1 MNISQ
6 SLMNNLSYPKKM
18 GLISAVF
25 IIPLLFISFLLFT
38 ELSTGIDTTTNQRDG
53 LQYITKLRQLYQDF
67 PQHRGMTNA
76 YLNGKSSFKNKI
88 MAKRED
94 ISADITAIDAI
105 DKQFG
110 TEFETT
116 ALWNDIKQDWSL
128 LRNKAFTSA
137 ADKVFDEHTILIAK
151 LYRLFEKV
159 GNQSGLALDPKL
171 NTSFIMDTLLYK
183 LPLVTEN
190 MGQARGLGSGIAAS
204 NIITLHNRIKLGTLL
219 ATINNN
225 SNATDHNLALAL
237 EENAGLSEQI
247 ADLMTQ
253 RTKAMNTF
261 AQTVNDEFLLN
272 DFITMDS
279 GQFFALGTT
288 AIKANF
294 QLYDT
299 LVPILDSLFEQR
311 IADFKFQRNLII
323 ALVLVSLTVAT
334 FLFFGFYHSIVDTI
348 RQLKAATNIISNG
361 DLTTKVATAAND
373 ESAEI
378 AKALNKMVSGLNS
391 TVSQIGST
399 SSMLA
404 SSSEELSVTTVSVG
418 QNISEQQSQAE
429 QIATAMT
436 EMTSTVQDI
445 AKNAEMLA
453 VEVQNA
459 QQETTSG
466 GAVINQTINSINTL
480 AEGIGNASNVVAN
493 LEESSNEIGSILN
506 VIKGVAEQ
514 TNLLALNAAI
524 EAARAGEHGR
534 GFAVVADEVRTLAT
548 RSQDSAEQIQDMV
561 NTLQQTT
568 KEASNVMNKEKQKA
582 EEMSVNTQSATTS
595 LQNILDAM
603 SKISDM
609 SSQVAT
615 AAEEQGCVSEE
626 ISRNVVIVS
635 DLSTENLA
643 GTEQVSVASQSLAEL
658 AAELETI
665 VSKFKVK

>member
-1 MNISQ
+1 
-6 SLMNNLSYPKKM
+6 M

-25 IIPLLFISFLLFT
+25 IIPLLFISYLLFT
-38 ELSTGIDTTTNQRDG
+38 ELSTGINATTNQRDG
-53 LQYITKLRQLYQDF
+53 LQYINKLRHLYQDF

-76 YLNGKSSFKNKI
+76 YLNGKSSFKSKI
-88 MAKRED
+88 MEKREE

-105 DKQFG
+105 DMQFG
-110 TEFETT
+110 TQFKTT
-116 ALWNDIKQDWSL
+116 ALWNEIKQDWTT
-128 LRNKAFTSA
+128 LRDKSFNSA
-137 ADKVFDEHTILIAK
+137 ADKVFDEHTALIAK
-151 LYRLFEKV
+151 LYSLFEEV
-159 GNQSGLALDPKL
+159 SNQSGLALDPKL
-171 NTSFIMDTLLYK
+171 NTSFIMDTLIYK

-204 NIITLHNRIKLGTLL
+204 SMINLHNRIKLGTLL
-219 ATINNN
+219 ATITNN
-225 SNATDHNLALAL
+225 SKATDHNLALAL
-237 EENAGLSEQI
+237 EENIGLSEQI
-247 ADLMTQ
+247 EDLMKQ
-253 RTKAMNTF
+253 RTQAMNTF
-261 AQTVNDEFLLN
+261 AQTVNDEFLLS
-272 DFITMDS
+272 DFISMDPNR
-279 GQFFALGTT
+279 FFALGTT

-299 LVPILDSLFEQR
+299 LVPVLDGLFEQR
-311 IADFKFQRNLII
+311 LADFESQRNFII
-323 ALVLVSLTVAT
+323 ALVLASLIVAT

-348 RQLKAATNIISNG
+348 NQLKAATNVISNG
-361 DLTTKVATAAND
+361 DLTTKVTTAAKD

-378 AKALNKMVSGLNS
+378 TSALNKMVKGLN
-391 TVSQIGST
+391 TAVSQIGST

-404 SSSEELSVTTVSVG
+404 SSSEELSATTVSVG

-459 QQETTSG
+459 QEETTRGSS
-466 GAVINQTINSINTL
+466 VINETISSINTL
-480 AEGIGNASNVVAN
+480 AEGIGSAATVVAN

-548 RSQDSAEQIQDMV
+548 RTQDSAEQIQDMV
-561 NTLQQTT
+561 NSLQQTT
-568 KEASNVMNKEKQKA
+568 KEASNVMNNEKQKA

-595 LQNILDAM
+595 LANIVNGM
-603 SKISDM
+603 SKIADM

-615 AAEEQGCVSEE
+615 AAEEQGFVSEE
-626 ISRNVVIVS
+626 VSRNVVAVS
-635 DLSTENLA
+635 DLSTENMN
-643 GTEQVSVASQSLAEL
+643 GTDQVSEASQSLAQL

-665 VSKFKVK
+665 VNEFKVK

>member
-1 MNISQ
+1 MNVSE

-25 IIPLLFISFLLFT
+25 IIPLFFISSVLFN
-38 ELSTGIDTTTNQRDG
+38 ELSSGIDTTTNQRDG

-76 YLNGKSSFKNKI
+76 YLSGKASFRSKI
-88 MAKRED
+88 MAKRDE
-94 ISADITAIDAI
+94 ISADIAAIDVI

-110 TEFETT
+110 TKLETT
-116 ALWNDIKQDWSL
+116 ALWNEIKQDWSS
-128 LRNKAFTSA
+128 LRNKAFTSSA
-137 ADKVFDEHTILIAK
+137 NIIFDEHTILIAK
-151 LYRLFEKV
+151 LYSLFEQV
-159 GNQSGLALDPKL
+159 SNQSGLALDPKL
-171 NTSFIMDTLLYK
+171 NTAFIIDTLIYK

-204 NIITLHNRIKLGTLL
+204 NMITMHNRIKLGTLL

-225 SNATDHNLALAL
+225 SNATDHNLTLAL
-237 EENAGLSEQI
+237 EENTGLSAQI
-247 ADLMTQ
+247 AELMKQ
-253 RTKAMNTF
+253 RTEAMNTF
-261 AQTVNDEFLLN
+261 AQTVNDKFLLS
-272 DFITMDS
+272 DIITIDS
-279 GQFFALGTT
+279 SRFFALGTT

-299 LVPILDSLFEQR
+299 LVPVLDDLFEQR
-311 IADFKFQRNLII
+311 IADFKSQRNLII
-323 ALVLVSLTVAT
+323 ALVLVSLSLAI

-348 RQLKAATNIISNG
+348 KQLKAATNIISNG

-378 AKALNKMVSGLNS
+378 SNALNKMVSGLNT

-445 AKNAEMLA
+445 AKNAELLA

-459 QQETTSG
+459 QEETTSG

-548 RSQDSAEQIQDMV
+548 RTQDSAEQIQGMV
-561 NTLQQTT
+561 NNLQETT
-568 KEASNVMNKEKQKA
+568 KEASNVMNIEKQKA

-603 SKISDM
+603 SKIADM

-635 DLSTENLA
+635 DLSTENMA
-643 GTEQVSVASQSLAEL
+643 GTEQVSEASLSLAQL

-665 VSKFKVK
+665 VNEFKVN

>member
-1 MNISQ
+1 MNVSE

-18 GLISAVF
+18 GLIAAVF
-25 IIPLLFISFLLFT
+25 VIPLLFVSYLLFT
-38 ELSTGIDTTTNQRDG
+38 ELNTGIDATTNQRDG
-53 LQYITKLRQLYQDF
+53 LQYITELRQLYQDV
-67 PQHRGMTNA
+67 PQHRGMTHA
-76 YLNGKSSFKNKI
+76 YLNGKASFKSKI
-88 MAKRED
+88 MAKREE
-94 ISADITAIDAI
+94 ISADIAAIDTI

-110 TEFETT
+110 AKFETT
-116 ALWNDIKQDWSL
+116 ALWNEIKQDWSL
-128 LRNKAFTSA
+128 LRNKAFTST
-137 ADKVFDEHTILIAK
+137 ADVVLEEHTILIAK
-151 LYRLFEKV
+151 LYSLFEKV
-159 GNQSGLALDPKL
+159 SNQSGLALDPKL
-171 NTSFIMDTLLYK
+171 NTSFIIDTLIYK

-190 MGQARGLGSGIAAS
+190 MGQARAVGSGIAAS
-204 NIITLHNRIKLGTLL
+204 NMITLHNRVKLGTLM

-237 EENAGLSEQI
+237 EENIGLSEQI
-247 ADLMTQ
+247 GDLMSQ
-253 RTKAMNTF
+253 RSNAMKTF
-261 AQTVNDEFLLN
+261 STTVNDEFLLS
-272 DFITMDS
+272 DIVTIDAT
-279 GQFFALGTT
+279 QFFALATK

-294 QLYDT
+294 QFYDT
-299 LVPILDSLFEQR
+299 LIPILDSLFEQR
-311 IADFKFQRNLII
+311 IVDFKFQRNLII

-348 RQLKAATNIISNG
+348 KQLKTATNIISDG
-361 DLTTKVATAAND
+361 DLTTKVTTAAND

-378 AKALNKMVSGLNS
+378 AKALNKMVTGLNR

-404 SSSEELSVTTVSVG
+404 SSSEELSATTVSVG

-459 QQETTSG
+459 QEETNSG
-466 GAVINQTINSINTL
+466 SSVINQTINSINTL
-480 AEGIGNASNVVAN
+480 AEGIGNAANVVAN
-493 LEESSNEIGSILN
+493 LEESSKEIGSILN

-548 RSQDSAEQIQDMV
+548 RTQDSAEQIQGMV
-561 NTLQQTT
+561 NNLQQTT
-568 KEASNVMNKEKQKA
+568 KEASNVMNIEKQKA

-595 LQNILDAM
+595 LANIVNGM
-603 SKISDM
+603 TKIADM

-615 AAEEQGCVSEE
+615 AAEEQGFVSEE
-626 ISRNVVIVS
+626 VSRNVVAVS
-635 DLSTENLA
+635 DLSTENMN
-643 GTEQVSVASQSLAEL
+643 GTAQVSEASQSLAQL

-665 VSKFKVK
+665 VNEFKV

>member
-1 MNISQ
+1 
-6 SLMNNLSYPKKM
+6 MNNLSYPKKM

-25 IIPLLFISFLLFT
+25 IIPLLFISYLLFT
-38 ELSTGIDTTTNQRDG
+38 ELSTGIDATTNQRDG
-53 LQYITKLRQLYQDF
+53 LQYITKLRQLYQNL

-76 YLNGKSSFKNKI
+76 YLNGKPSLKSKI
-88 MAKRED
+88 LTKRED

-105 DKQFG
+105 DTQFG
-110 TEFETT
+110 INFETT
-116 ALWNDIKQDWSL
+116 TLWNEIKQDWSL
-128 LRNKAFTSA
+128 LRNKAFTSSA
-137 ADKVFDEHTILIAK
+137 NIIFDEHTILIAK
-151 LYRLFEKV
+151 LYSLFEQV
-159 GNQSGLALDPKL
+159 SNQSGLALDPKL
-171 NTSFIMDTLLYK
+171 NTSFIMDTLIYK
-183 LPLVTEN
+183 LPHVTEN

-204 NIITLHNRIKLGTLL
+204 NMITLHNRIKLGTLL

-237 EENAGLSEQI
+237 EENIGLSEQI
-247 ADLMTQ
+247 EDLMIQ

-261 AQTVNDEFLLN
+261 AQTVNDEFLLS
-272 DFITMDS
+272 DFISIDS
-279 GQFFALGTT
+279 NRFFALGTT

-299 LVPILDSLFEQR
+299 LVPVLDELFEQR
-311 IADFKFQRNLII
+311 IADFKSQRNLVI
-323 ALVLVSLTVAT
+323 ALVVISLSIAS
-334 FLFFGFYHSIVDTI
+334 FLFYGFYRSIVDTI
-348 RQLKAATNIISNG
+348 KQLKAATNVISNG
-361 DLTTKVATAAND
+361 DLTTKVTTAAND

-378 AKALNKMVSGLNS
+378 ANALNKMVSGLNS

-404 SSSEELSVTTVSVG
+404 SSSEELSATTVSVG

-459 QQETTSG
+459 QEETNRGST
-466 GAVINQTINSINTL
+466 VINQTINSINTL
-480 AEGIGNASNVVAN
+480 AEGIGSAATVVAN

-548 RSQDSAEQIQDMV
+548 RTQDSAEQIQGMV
-561 NTLQQTT
+561 NNLQQTT
-568 KEASNVMNKEKQKA
+568 KEASNVMNSEKRKA

-595 LQNILDAM
+595 LANIVNGM
-603 SKISDM
+603 TKIADM

-615 AAEEQGCVSEE
+615 AAEEQGFVSEE
-626 ISRNVVIVS
+626 VSRNVVAVS
-635 DLSTENLA
+635 DLSTENMN
-643 GTEQVSVASQSLAEL
+643 GTDQVSEASQSLAQL

-665 VSKFKVK
+665 VNEFKVK

>member
-1 MNISQ
+1 MNVSE

-25 IIPLLFISFLLFT
+25 IIPLLFISYLLFT
-38 ELSTGIDTTTNQRDG
+38 ELSTGIDATTNQRDG

-76 YLNGKSSFKNKI
+76 YLNGKSSFKSKI
-88 MAKRED
+88 MAKREE
-94 ISADITAIDAI
+94 ISTDITAIDTI
-105 DKQFG
+105 DEQFG
-110 TEFETT
+110 SKFETT
-116 ALWNDIKQDWSL
+116 ALWTEIKQDWSS

-137 ADKVFDEHTILIAK
+137 ANTVFDEHTILIAK
-151 LYRLFEKV
+151 LYSLFEEV
-159 GNQSGLALDPKL
+159 SNQSGLALDPKL
-171 NTSFIMDTLLYK
+171 NTSFIMDTLIYK

-204 NIITLHNRIKLGTLL
+204 NMITLHNRIKLGTLL

-237 EENAGLSEQI
+237 KENIGLSEQI
-247 ADLMTQ
+247 AELMTQ
-253 RTKAMNTF
+253 RTEAMNVF

-279 GQFFALGTT
+279 GRFFALGTT

-299 LVPILDSLFEQR
+299 LLPVLDGLFEQR
-311 IADFKFQRNLII
+311 IADFKSQRNLIVI
-323 ALVLVSLTVAT
+323 LVLASLTLAT

-348 RQLKAATNIISNG
+348 KQLKAATNVISNG
-361 DLTTKVATAAND
+361 DLTTRVATAAND

-378 AKALNKMVSGLNS
+378 TNALNKMVTGLNT
-391 TVSQIGST
+391 TVSQIGTT

-445 AKNAEMLA
+445 AKNAEMLS

-459 QQETTSG
+459 QEETTSG

-548 RSQDSAEQIQDMV
+548 RTQDSAEQIQDMV
-561 NTLQQTT
+561 NNLQQTT
-568 KEASNVMNKEKQKA
+568 KEASVVMNNEKQKA

-603 SKISDM
+603 SKIADM

-626 ISRNVVIVS
+626 IGRNVVIVS
-635 DLSTENLA
+635 DLSTENMA
-643 GTEQVSVASQSLAEL
+643 GTEQVSVASQSLAQL

-665 VSKFKVK
+665 VNEFKVK

>member
-1 MNISQ
+1 MNFSE
-6 SLMNNLSYPKKM
+6 SLMNNLSFPKKM
-18 GLISAVF
+18 ELISAVF
-25 IIPLLFISFLLFT
+25 IIPLLIISYLLFT
-38 ELSTGIDTTTNQRDG
+38 ELTTGISSTTNQRDG
-53 LQYITKLRQLYQDF
+53 LQYTTKLRQLYQDL

-76 YLNGKSSFKNKI
+76 YLNGKASFKNKI

-105 DKQFG
+105 DEQFG
-110 TEFETT
+110 EKFKTT
-116 ALWNDIKQDWSL
+116 VLWNEIKKDWSS
-128 LRNKAFTSA
+128 LRNKSFTTA
-137 ADKVFDEHTILIAK
+137 ANTVFDEHTRLVAK
-151 LYRLFEKV
+151 LYSLFEQV
-159 GNQSGLALDPKL
+159 SNQSGLTLDPKL
-171 NTSFIMDTLLYK
+171 NTSFIMDTLIYK

-204 NIITLHNRIKLGTLL
+204 SNITLHNRVKLGTLL

-225 SNATDHNLALAL
+225 SNATDRNLELALA
-237 EENAGLSEQI
+237 ENDGLSEQI
-247 ADLMTQ
+247 SELMSE
-253 RTKAMNTF
+253 RTKTMNTF
-261 AQTVNDEFLLN
+261 VQTVNEEFLLK
-272 DFITMDS
+272 DFITIDS
-279 GQFFALGTT
+279 SQFFALGTT
-288 AIKANF
+288 AIKANY

-299 LVPILDSLFEQR
+299 LAPALDGLFEQR
-311 IADFKFQRNLII
+311 ITDFKSQRTLIVFLVLLSLII
-323 ALVLVSLTVAT
+323 ATY
-334 FLFFGFYHSIVDTI
+334 LFVGFYRSIIHIMD
-348 RQLKAATNIISNG
+348 QLKSATNTISNG
-361 DLTTKVATAAND
+361 DLTTKISSAAND

-378 AKALNKMVSGLNS
+378 VSSLNKMVTDLNS

-418 QNISEQQSQAE
+418 QNIAEQQSQAE

-436 EMTSTVQDI
+436 EMTTTVQDI
-445 AKNAEMLA
+445 AKNAEMLS

-459 QQETTSG
+459 QEETTSG

-480 AEGIGNASNVVAN
+480 AEGIGTASSVVAN

-548 RSQDSAEQIQDMV
+548 RTQDSAEQIQDMV
-561 NTLQQTT
+561 NNLQQTT
-568 KEASNVMNKEKQKA
+568 KEASEVMNNEKQKA

-595 LQNILDAM
+595 LQNILDVM
-603 SKISDM
+603 SKIADM

-626 ISRNVVIVS
+626 IGRNVVIVS
-635 DLSTENLA
+635 DLSTENMA
-643 GTEQVSVASQSLAEL
+643 GTEQVSEASQSLAQL

-665 VSKFKVK
+665 VNEFKVK

>member
-1 MNISQ
+1 
-6 SLMNNLSYPKKM
+6 MNNLSYPKKM

-25 IIPLLFISFLLFT
+25 IIPLLFVSYLLFT
-38 ELSTGIDTTTNQRDG
+38 ELSTGIDNTTDQRDG

-76 YLNGKSSFKNKI
+76 YLNGKASFKSKI
-88 MAKRED
+88 MAKREE
-94 ISADITAIDAI
+94 ISADIAAIDAI

-110 TEFETT
+110 TKFETT

-137 ADKVFDEHTILIAK
+137 APEVFNEHTILVAK
-151 LYRLFEKV
+151 LYSLFERV

-171 NTSFIMDTLLYK
+171 NTSFIMDTLIYK

-204 NIITLHNRIKLGTLL
+204 NMITLHNRIKLGTLL

-225 SNATDHNLALAL
+225 SNATNHNLALAL

-247 ADLMTQ
+247 AELMTQ

-261 AQTVNDEFLLN
+261 AQIVNDEFLLN

-294 QLYDT
+294 KLYDT

-323 ALVLVSLTVAT
+323 ALVLASLIVAS
-334 FLFFGFYHSIVDTI
+334 FLFFGFYRSVVDTI

-361 DLTTKVATAAND
+361 DLTTKAATTAND

-378 AKALNKMVSGLNS
+378 ANALNQMVSGLNN

-445 AKNAEMLA
+445 AKNAEMLS

-459 QQETTSG
+459 QEETSSG
-466 GAVINQTINSINTL
+466 GAIINQTINSINTL

-548 RSQDSAEQIQDMV
+548 RTQESAEQIQDMV
-561 NTLQQTT
+561 NNLQQTT
-568 KEASNVMNKEKQKA
+568 KEASNVMNNEKQKA

-603 SKISDM
+603 SKIADM

-635 DLSTENLA
+635 DLSTENRA